1 MPYSKKMWL
10 IFILLTYHSIKIMLP
25 RHYCTTL
32 FTSWASGSYKH
43 EYCRGSPVFNTPP
56 PNGVGWWGVG
66 YRTATT
72 VLMLVTPRGPWFT
85 YSSTY
90 NLHRA
95 TPVLAKL
102 PYCSMPNNWV
112 YQYIRRIRLYLSEG
126 KIMILI
132 MIVMIVSQLCFF
144 SANRVLGSKELDS
157 SLLTGTGV
165 TLCWL
170 IVEWLH
176 HRFGASSISSS
187 KELQLDNP
195 RSGPACYYLSSNHLL
210 LIWGTSIATNLFH
223 CFTWCTFNYSSGSW
237 INLPIINISMMICRR
252 RELGY
257 RNILIILAACEK
269 VAESDFC

>member
-1 MPYSKKMWL
+1 MSQKRSSRSSSVKNSSNHSTQQMGQIDNTVV
-10 IFILLTYHSIKIMLP
+10 IFTPISCYTVPSP
-25 RHYCTTL
+25 
-32 FTSWASGSYKH
+32 WASGSYKD

-66 YRTATT
+66 YRTAST

-132 MIVMIVSQLCFF
+132 MIVYFF
-144 SANRVLGSKELDS
+144 GKQSA
-157 SLLTGTGV
+157 
-165 TLCWL
+165 W
-170 IVEWLH
+170 
-176 HRFGASSISSS
+176 
-187 KELQLDNP
+187 Q
-195 RSGPACYYLSSNHLL
+195 
-210 LIWGTSIATNLFH
+210 
-223 CFTWCTFNYSSGSW
+223 
-237 INLPIINISMMICRR
+237 
-252 RELGY
+252 
-257 RNILIILAACEK
+257 
-269 VAESDFC
+269 